1 MINNVFVDLNRGRE
15 YIKIL
20 TLFGNK
26 ELKCVENKADY
37 NLFYN
42 KKYDIYIP
50 IQHTTST
57 NSKNILDIFL
67 EDNIDSIDCK
77 KYVLLPTENGSN
89 EYLDEF
95 INKYTNIIPILCY
108 INTDNFPHISY
119 DIDKYN
125 IKIVASMMYPR
136 DDMDVDLMFD
146 CGLSLCYFYYLNLWS
161 LTDFS
166 LLFDN
171 PNPKDKIFCYSK
183 GFYSGARSHRKYW
196 LDRLK
201 SILPN
206 KLIKTSNTLD
216 KPHFKNANLTL
227 ASYAL
232 ASYFDYNDCMFNVIN
247 ETDSVYGPN
256 NNSTIHLQYKFTEKT
271 LYSILF
277 ANPSF
282 LICRPELI
290 NYLNTLKIALLNN
303 EFGFNLNEDFSICFD
318 NFSNFMANS
327 NLEDR
332 IILYRKHKE
341 LQKINRALLLN
352 YIETSKNEILE
363 YILK

>member
-1 MINNVFVDLNRGRE
+1 MINNIFIDLHSGNQYVRILSLFGINQLE
-15 YIKIL
+15 YITTKL
-20 TLFGNK
+20 DYTLFYHK
-26 ELKCVENKADY
+26 E
-37 NLFYN
+37 
-42 KKYDIYIP
+42 YDTHIP
-50 IQHTTST
+50 IKHSTSK
-57 NSKNILDIFL
+57 NRKNILDIFL
-67 EDNIDSIDCK
+67 EDNIESIDCK
-77 KYVLLPTENGSN
+77 KHISLPIDIDNAN
-89 EYLDEF
+89 EYLDG
-95 INKYTNIIPILCY
+95 IIHNYTNVNPILCY
-108 INTDNFPHISY
+108 INTDHFPHISY

-232 ASYFDYNDCMFNVIN
+232 ASYFDYNDCMFNIIA
-247 ETDSVYGPN
+247 ETDNVYGLN
-256 NNSTIHLQYKFTEKT
+256 KSYKFTEKT

-318 NFSNFMANS
+318 NFSKFMANS

-363 YILK
+363 YLLK